1 MQFSVI
7 LNTYNRPEFLNLVLH
22 AYRRQTFREF
32 EIVIADDGSDERTR
46 EIVEQAGRNGY
57 FPICHVWH
65 ERTIHRR
72 AEILNKAVQ
81 AARNPVLLFS
91 DCDSLPLHNLLETH
105 ARYFDPSRML
115 VGGYIRLDEDYTRS
129 ITLKSV
135 LRGEYE
141 KQVTAKHRR
150 KLRSMHLR
158 NRWYILIRKKNRP
171 HNMGL
176 NFSLARAAYYRV
188 NGYDN
193 NFRGWG
199 KADGDLRERLK
210 RVGVWPKSV
219 WDKAL
224 VCHLFHQ
231 PDPTKIQKMNKAY
244 YYRDEIPV
252 IAENGIAQVRCSPI
266 YDSRLS
272 LNTMR
277 PEKRPGDQLTNNG

>member
-22 AYRRQTFREF
+22 AYRLQTVKEF

-46 EIVEQAGRNGY
+46 EIVEQVGRDGY

-65 ERTIHRR
+65 ERTTHRR

-81 AARNPVLLFS
+81 AARHPVLLFS
-91 DCDSLPLHNLLETH
+91 DCDSLPLHDLLETH

-115 VGGYIRLDEDYTRS
+115 VGGYIRLDEAYTRT

-141 KQVTAKHRR
+141 KQVTAQHR
-150 KLRSMHLR
+150 KALRRMHLR
-158 NRWYILIRKKNRP
+158 NCFYILIRKKNRP

-176 NFSLARAAYYRV
+176 NFSLSRANYYRV

-210 RVGVWPKSV
+210 SVGVWPKSV

-224 VCHLFHQ
+224 ICHLFH
-231 PDPTKIQKMNKAY
+231 PNDPTKKLKMNKAY
-244 YYRDEIPV
+244 SQRDKIPV
-252 IAENGIAQVRCSPI
+252 VAENGIAQVRCSPI

-272 LNTMR
+272 LSTLR
-277 PEKRPGDQLTNNG
+277 SEKRVRSRIEKR